1 MTGRKAL
8 NIFWM
13 MMLISFFV
21 PAVAETEGK
30 KNYVIGFS
38 QCTTDDLWRRTM
50 DKEMQN
56 ELIYFPSMK
65 LIIRDAEASSEK
77 QIQDIR
83 ELMLKGIDLLIVSPN
98 ESEPLTAVVSE
109 VYQKGIPVILI
120 DRNISSDYYTAFLG
134 GNNLE
139 IGQEA
144 AKMAVEQ
151 LKHAG
156 RIIEI
161 KGLEGSSPAL
171 DRHKGFMDVISKHPG
186 IEVISSLSGNWEK
199 GTAREALYNAL
210 KTDRNIDLVFAHNDV
225 MAIGAHEALT
235 EAGIRDQV
243 FIIGVDGVPG
253 PEGGLQAVMDGK
265 IDATLL
271 YPTGGGNA
279 LSLANKILGREAF
292 QKENLLN
299 TLVINANNVKALK
312 YQTDVI
318 INLSERIAFAKKNL
332 DQQIERYYSQRFWLI
347 VALSSLLL
355 IIFLASLLLRAYR
368 NKLRA
373 NQILEN
379 QKKEITRQSDEMMLI
394 SRKLEEVTKAK
405 LVFFTNI
412 SHEIRTPLTLIIGPL
427 ENMLSHSKLK
437 VDERNQLQMMLKNAN
452 RLLRLINQLMD
463 LRKVDNDK
471 MQLQACEDDL
481 VSFVE
486 EIKQAF
492 DELASNKKIE
502 FVYTSDVS
510 SVRVYF
516 DKEKLDKILINLISN
531 ALKFTSQGGFVGIH
545 VRKSHHYFG
554 AERREAV
561 EIEISDNGPGIPV
574 KHQQRIFERFFQVD
588 QKEGSVSPGTGIGLT
603 LAKGLIDLH
612 KGDITVSSK
621 EGIGSSFFIY
631 LQIGRDHLSDEE
643 IKLQDAAFDN
653 PTHEI
658 IRKTDLAEDYA
669 DYSQTIANS
678 GKFKF
683 QDEKPLILI
692 VEDNPDVSVFIQSSL
707 SDHYNIMTAANGAE
721 AFERMYV
728 QEPSLIISDVLMPVM
743 DGLEFTRKL
752 KLDIR
757 TCHIP
762 VILLTARS
770 SYDQKLEGLETGA
783 DSYIPKPFNTK
794 HLQVRVRQLIE
805 NRQRIRKYYQQDPL
819 FLARDEG
826 KLSQLD
832 SNFLKKC
839 AAVIEVH
846 LSENDYSVEQLS
858 AEVGL
863 SRVHVYRKIKHL
875 TGLSVSEFVRNIK
888 LKKATVLL
896 VESGRTVAEVAYDLG
911 FSSPSYFS
919 KCFREQYNI
928 SPSEFISQQADNES

>member
-1 MTGRKAL
+1 MTKGKVFIFLCFIIFATLNNPAL
-8 NIFWM
+8 AIDD
-13 MMLISFFV
+13 
-21 PAVAETEGK
+21 K
-30 KNYVIGFS
+30 KNHIIGFS

-50 DKEMQN
+50 DEEMQN
-56 ELIYFPSMK
+56 ELIYFPSMN
-65 LIIRDAEASSEK
+65 LIIRDAESSSEK

-83 ELMLKGIDLLIVSPN
+83 ELMLRGIDLLIVSPN
-98 ESEPLTAVVSE
+98 ESEPLTAVVGEAFQS
-109 VYQKGIPVILI
+109 GIPVILI
-120 DRNISSDYYTAFLG
+120 DRKIASDHYTAFLG
-134 GNNLE
+134 GNNRE

-144 AKMAVEQ
+144 GKIALEH
-151 LKHAG
+151 LKQAG
-156 RIIEI
+156 RIVEI

-171 DRHKGFMDVISKHPG
+171 DRHLGFHEVVSKHD
-186 IEVISSLSGNWEK
+186 ELQVTHSLSGNWEQE
-199 GTAREALYNAL
+199 TARAALL
-210 KTDRNIDLVFAHNDV
+210 RVLQFDQQIDLVFAHNDV

-235 EAGIRDQV
+235 EAGLRDKV

-253 PEGGLQAVMDGK
+253 PEGGLQALMDGK

-279 LSLANKILGREAF
+279 LSLANKILNGEAF
-292 QKENLLN
+292 QKENILN
-299 TLVINANNVKALK
+299 TLVINTNNVKALK
-312 YQTDVI
+312 YQTDLI

-347 VALSSLLL
+347 VALGSLLL
-355 IIFLASLLLRAYR
+355 IIFLSSLLLRAYR

-373 NQILEN
+373 NQVLEK
-379 QKKEITRQSDEMMLI
+379 QKKEITRQSDEMIRI
-394 SRKLEEVTKAK
+394 SRELEEVTKAK

-427 ENMLSHSKLK
+427 ENMLSHAKLK
-437 VDERNQLQMMLKNAN
+437 ATERNQLQMMLKNAN

-471 MQLQACEDDL
+471 MQLQATENDI
-481 VSFVE
+481 VSFVK
-486 EIKQAF
+486 EIKDAF
-492 DELASNKKIE
+492 DDLASNKKIE
-502 FVYTSDVS
+502 FVFTSDLS
-510 SVRVYF
+510 SYPVYF

-531 ALKFTSQGGFVGIH
+531 ALKFTSPSGFVGIH
-545 VRKSHHYFG
+545 LRTSMHYFG
-554 AERREAV
+554 RERREAV
-561 EIEISDNGPGIPV
+561 EIEISDNGPGIPTE
-574 KHQQRIFERFFQVD
+574 HQQRIFERFFQVD

-621 EGIGSSFFIY
+621 VGIGSSFFVY
-631 LQIGRDHLSDEE
+631 LQKGRDHLNDYE
-643 IKLQDAAFDN
+643 IKLQDDAFEN

-658 IRKTDLAEDYA
+658 VGKNDLSEEYGE
-669 DYSQTIANS
+669 YSQTLINT
-678 GKFKF
+678 GKSLFH
-683 QDEKPLILI
+683 DEKPLVLI

-721 AFERMYV
+721 AFERIYV

-743 DGLEFTRKL
+743 DGLEFTKKL
-752 KLDIR
+752 KTDIR

-839 AAVIEVH
+839 AAVIEAH

-875 TGLSVSEFVRNIK
+875 TGLSVSEFVRNLK
-888 LKKATVLL
+888 LKKATILL
-896 VESGRTVAEVAYDLG
+896 IDSGSTVAEVAYDLG

-919 KCFREQYNI
+919 KCFKEQYNV
-928 SPSEFISQQADNES
+928 SPSEFIAQNTEKNS